1 MLFFLPDAPRHYFI
15 HCASLLHRPLLLL
28 NWCPSLPAAETA
40 PAHTL
45 HLKYC
50 SLSEQ
55 NPDTAETGR
64 TIELVNRSRS
74 GGTGLKHT
82 IHSTQHAYKLYYY
95 SLTNFTQYATHSTL
109 GFPINLKQLF
119 QQINNFPLGS
129 EAAAA
134 SPADLGVAELSWWRS
149 CENHTQSEAARAIR
163 YFFSIFFSSRSIGL
177 LVRPK
182 GGGLIN
188 RVESGKRGEE
198 RGSIRSFRR

>member
-1 MLFFLPDAPRHYFI
+1 MLFFLPEAPRHNFI

-28 NWCPSLPAAETA
+28 HYWCPSLPAAETA
-40 PAHTL
+40 PTHNL

-55 NPDTAETGR
+55 NPDTAEIGTN
-64 TIELVNRSRS
+64 ELVNRSRS
-74 GGTGLKHT
+74 GGTGLIYT
-82 IHSTQHAYKLYYY
+82 IHSTQHAHKLYYY

-134 SPADLGVAELSWWRS
+134 SPADLGVVRSCCWWRS
-149 CENHTQSEAARAIR
+149 CENHTIGSRARD
-163 YFFSIFFSSRSIGL
+163 SIFLFDFFFL
-177 LVRPK
+177 LVRSVCWSVR
-182 GGGLIN
+182 
-188 RVESGKRGEE
+188 RVGAHQSSR
-198 RGSIRSFRR
+198 I

>member
-1 MLFFLPDAPRHYFI
+1 MLFFLPEAPWPYFI

-28 NWCPSLPAAETA
+28 HYWCPSLPAAETA

-55 NPDTAETGR
+55 NPDTAETG
-64 TIELVNRSRS
+64 TNELVNRSRS
-74 GGTGLKHT
+74 GGTGLKYT
-82 IHSTQHAYKLYYY
+82 IHSTQHAHKLYYY

-134 SPADLGVAELSWWRS
+134 SPADLGV
-149 CENHTQSEAARAIR
+149 
-163 YFFSIFFSSRSIGL
+163 
-177 LVRPK
+177 VR
-182 GGGLIN
+182 IYCCC
-188 RVESGKRGEE
+188 
-198 RGSIRSFRR
+198 

>member
-1 MLFFLPDAPRHYFI
+1 MLFFLPEAPRHYVI

-28 NWCPSLPAAETA
+28 HWCPSLPAAETA

-55 NPDTAETGR
+55 NPDTAETG
-64 TIELVNRSRS
+64 TNELVNRSRS
-74 GGTGLKHT
+74 GGTGLKYT
-82 IHSTQHAYKLYYY
+82 IHSTQHAHKLYYY

-134 SPADLGVAELSWWRS
+134 SPVDLGVVQ
-149 CENHTQSEAARAIR
+149 NEAAVGWADDDHVRITHNRKPRARFDISFR
-163 YFFSIFFSSRSIGL
+163 FFFL
-177 LVRPK
+177 LVRSVCWSVR
-182 GGGLIN
+182 
-188 RVESGKRGEE
+188 RVGAHQSSR
-198 RGSIRSFRR
+198 I